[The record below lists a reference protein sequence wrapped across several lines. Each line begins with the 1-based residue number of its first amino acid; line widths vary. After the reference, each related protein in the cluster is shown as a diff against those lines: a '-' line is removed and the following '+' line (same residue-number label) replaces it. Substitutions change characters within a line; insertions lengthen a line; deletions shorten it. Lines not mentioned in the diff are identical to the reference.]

1 MWRHTHAPIA
11 RMYMRPQHVMHMHVH
26 AALRALLSPPKRVTR
41 SESHRMG
48 GGGGHGHD
56 TKRRWGHGGGKQEW
70 WGAGGGGD
78 RGIGGQRG

>member
-1 MWRHTHAPIA
+1 MWRHTHAPTA

-48 GGGGHGHD
+48 GGGGTRTRHEETMGS
-56 TKRRWGHGGGKQEW
+56 RGGGSRN
-70 WGAGGGGD
+70 GGGLEE
-78 RGIGGQRG
+78 GGTGE